1 MLKVVVLL
9 ACVHA
14 VAGEDEGDWIE
25 PEDRDPATFDDGHS
39 LRMSQH
45 TRDPINCGAA
55 SLFHQYVTRYMYSL
69 PFFMWVQRMRLPGHA
84 GQVVSRPTEACSTSP
99 GVHTCHSMREKH

>member
-1 MLKVVVLL
+1 MTGHQPELVNFILPGVYVKMLKTVVLLL
-9 ACVHA
+9 ACVYA

-45 TRDPINCGAA
+45 TRDSINCGAA
-55 SLFHQYVTRYMYSL
+55 SLFHQYVSA
-69 PFFMWVQRMRLPGHA
+69 FFAILHVGIANAPARVRRIG
-84 GQVVSRPTEACSTSP
+84 GF
-99 GVHTCHSMREKH
+99 